1 MNKGQKTEEPKSYT
15 EKKREPKDD
24 EGNARI
30 SDTNDAEVVNR
41 RAGRNKVSQ
50 KKIGG
55 IQVAAFGLK
64 NDLLLTRHVD
74 KGWAKPITLISQT
87 R

>member
-1 MNKGQKTEEPKSYT
+1 MMQRPSTEGLEEIKFRR
-15 EKKREPKDD
+15 KKK
-24 EGNARI
+24 
-30 SDTNDAEVVNR
+30 
-41 RAGRNKVSQ
+41 
-50 KKIGG
+50 GG